1 MVKLKVEGLEFAYD
15 SAPVLK
21 EVNLEVKKGEIL
33 GLVGPNASG
42 KTTLIKCLNRILE
55 PQTGSVFLKG
65 KDLAE
70 LEKREIARKIGYVPQ
85 MKSESLPTT
94 VFDTI
99 LMGRRPHCNW
109 KPSSKDLKKVSEILN
124 KLDLEDIAM
133 KTLGEISGGQ
143 KQKVLIA
150 RALAQEPE
158 ILLLDEPKSNLDLK
172 HQLEV
177 MDLIKYQTKKGISVV
192 MALHDLNLA
201 SRYSDKLVMLKE
213 GKIFA
218 EGNQEILNPKNI
230 ESVYGVKVSI
240 EREDGE
246 RRIVPKRPVLVRE
259 K

>member
-1 MVKLKVEGLEFAYD
+1 MKLEVKGLEFAYN

-21 EVNLEVKKGEIL
+21 GVNFGVKEGEIL

-42 KTTLIKCLNRILE
+42 KTTLIKCINRILE
-55 PQTGSVFLKG
+55 PQAGSILLGG
-65 KDLAE
+65 KELAK
-70 LEKREIARKIGYVPQ
+70 LEKKEIAKKIGYVPQ
-85 MKSESLPTT
+85 METEILPTT

-99 LMGRRPHCNW
+99 LMGRRPHCHW
-109 KPSSKDLKKVSEILN
+109 KPSSKDLEKVSKILN
-124 KLDLEDIAM
+124 KLELEDIAM
-133 KTLGEISGGQ
+133 KTVGEISGGQ

-158 ILLLDEPKSNLDLK
+158 VLLLDEPKSNLDLK
-172 HQLEV
+172 HQMEV
-177 MDLIKYQTKKGISVV
+177 MDLIRDQTKKGISVV

-201 SRYSDKLVMLKE
+201 SRYSDKLVILKE

-218 EGNQEILNPKNI
+218 KGNQEILNSKNI

-240 EREDGE
+240 ERDDGQ
-246 RRIVPKRPVLVRE
+246 RRIVPKRPVLVKE